1 MRMLFITP
9 QPPHPTQGGAAI
21 RNWHLI
27 EAAKEAGHSVDLVTF
42 GLFQSH
48 DGAACSAPSSSPNG
62 RSLIRRITDLVR
74 SPAPDLA
81 HRLGADALRR
91 TVNDLIT
98 HRRYDLIQV
107 EGLEMWPSLPDTDIP
122 AIYDAHNAEATLQQR
137 MARRALRDRNPP
149 RAIYSA
155 IQMRKLRRYEGAVIR
170 RAAATIA
177 VSRADAAALERLT
190 PGRTVEIVPIGV
202 DTAFY
207 DPCAVSAT
215 RETAFDVL
223 FTGTMD
229 YRANA
234 DAAAW
239 FVRSVWPR
247 VRAAKPGARL
257 GIIGRGPSASLRQ
270 HDGQNGVTVSGAV
283 ADDRPYMAGAA
294 VYVLPIRFGAGVRV
308 KLLNAMS
315 MACAVV
321 ATPAACEGITAI
333 DGTHLLVADTHADRF
348 AAAILRV
355 LDDPVRRRVLGES
368 ARAHMCATYDW
379 ARCTPQLLAIY
390 DRLARDDG

>member
-1 MRMLFITP
+1 MRILFITP

-21 RNWHLI
+21 RNWHLMD
-27 EAAKEAGHSVDLVTF
+27 AARNAGHTADLLTF
-42 GLFQSH
+42 GLFQPS
-48 DGAACSAPSSSPNG
+48 DGRICSAPPPSPGG
-62 RSLIRRITDLVR
+62 RPLALRIDGLIRSAV
-74 SPAPDLA
+74 PDLA
-81 HRLGADALRR
+81 HRLGANVLRE
-91 TVNDLIT
+91 TVRDLT
-98 HRRYDLIQV
+98 TKYPYDLIQV
-107 EGLEMWPSLPDTDIP
+107 EGLEMWPSLGETGVPV
-122 AIYDAHNAEATLQQR
+122 IYDAHNAEATLQQR
-137 MARRALRDRNPP
+137 MARQAVRDRDPP

-155 IQMRKLRRYEGAVIR
+155 IQTRKLRRYERNVIH

-177 VSRADAAALERLT
+177 VSHADACALQNLA
-190 PGRTVEIVPIGV
+190 PGRAVDIVPIGV
-202 DTAFY
+202 DTTYF
-207 DPCAVSAT
+207 DRCAVSAT
-215 RETAFDVL
+215 PETAFDLL

-239 FVRSVWPR
+239 LIRSVWPR

-257 GIIGRGPSASLRQ
+257 GIVGRGPSASLRQ
-270 HDGQNGVTVSGAV
+270 RDGHNGVTVTGEV

-321 ATPAACEGITAI
+321 ATPAACEGIVAI
-333 DGTHLLVADTHADRF
+333 DGVHVVTADADADRF
-348 AAAILRV
+348 AAAILRL
-355 LDDPVRRRVLGES
+355 LDDSLRRRVLGGA
-368 ARAHMCATYDW
+368 ARAHMRATYDW
-379 ARCTPQLLAIY
+379 ALCTPALLAIY